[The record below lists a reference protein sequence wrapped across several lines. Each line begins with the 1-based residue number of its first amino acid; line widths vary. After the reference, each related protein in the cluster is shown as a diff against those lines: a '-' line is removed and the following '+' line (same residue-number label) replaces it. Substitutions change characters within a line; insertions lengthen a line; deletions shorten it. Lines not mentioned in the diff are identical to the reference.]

1 MEEARINQGGR
12 PRVAIIGAGFGGL
25 WAARELV
32 GKPVD
37 VVLVDRNNYHAFLPL
52 LYQVAAAEIEAT
64 EIAFPVRSIFRGAQ
78 NVNFI
83 LGEVQTL
90 DLKQRA
96 VVTADC
102 TVPYDYLILA
112 LGSDTHYFGV
122 PGAEEH
128 TFPLKTVREATALR
142 TQILT
147 CFERAA
153 HEPLSERRKRLLTF
167 VIVGGGAT
175 GVEFAGAL
183 AELVYR
189 PLRRDYPSI
198 DFSEVSI
205 LLVEAMDRLLADFP
219 ERLGRYALQR
229 LRKMRVDVRLDSA
242 VTEVT
247 ATSLHLKDGGVVPTE
262 TVVWTA
268 GVGGDPKAARWGL
281 PTTRSG
287 RVKVDE
293 TLRVSGQTEVYVIGD
308 LAHVEQDGRPLPM
321 VAPVAIR
328 EGEFAA
334 RNILLQVKGKEPRP
348 FRHKDPGILATIGRN
363 AGVAHIWGWAFTGF
377 PAWVL
382 WLGVHIVKLIGFRNR
397 IFVLFNWTWDYFCF
411 ERAVRL
417 ILGPPRRTETGSQP
431 RKMC

>member
-1 MEEARINQGGR
+1 MQEKRKDGEGR
-12 PRVAIIGAGFGGL
+12 PRVAVIGAGFGGL
-25 WAARELV
+25 WAARELA
-32 GKPVD
+32 GKPVT

-64 EIAFPVRSIFRGAQ
+64 EIAFPVRSIFRGAG
-78 NVNFI
+78 NVNFV
-83 LGEVQTL
+83 LGEVQGL
-90 DLKQRA
+90 DLKERA
-96 VVTADC
+96 VVTAEC

-122 PGAEEH
+122 PGAKEH
-128 TFPLKTVREATALR
+128 TFPLKTVGEATAVR

-153 HEPLSERRKRLLTF
+153 HEPLPERRKRLLTF

-189 PLRRDYPSI
+189 PLRRDYPTI

-205 LLVEAMDRLLADFP
+205 ILVEAMDRLLTGFP

-229 LRKMRVDVRLDSA
+229 LRKMGVEVRLDSV
-242 VTEVT
+242 VTEVG
-247 ATSLHLKDGGVVPTE
+247 ADSLHLKDGGTLPTE

-268 GVGGDPKAARWGL
+268 GVGGDPEVERWGL
-281 PTTRSG
+281 PTTRGG

-293 TLRVSGQTEVYVIGD
+293 TLRVPGQPEVYVIGD
-308 LAHVEQDGRPLPM
+308 LAHVEQNGEPLPM

-334 RNILLQVKGKEPRP
+334 RNILLQVKGEGPRP
-348 FRHKDPGILATIGRN
+348 FRYKDPGILATIGRN
-363 AGVAHIWGWAFTGF
+363 AGVAYIWGWSLTGF

-382 WLGVHIVKLIGFRNR
+382 WIGVHIAKLIGFRNR
-397 IFVLFNWTWDYFCF
+397 IFVLLNWTWDYVRF

-417 ILGPPRRTETGSQP
+417 ILEPPMRAETGSQP
-431 RKMC
+431 GKTC

>member
-1 MEEARINQGGR
+1 VEEGGTRRGARL
-12 PRVAIIGAGFGGL
+12 RVAIIGAGFGGL
-25 WAARELV
+25 WAARKLA
-32 GKPVD
+32 GRPLD

-64 EIAFPVRSIFRGAQ
+64 GIAFPVRSIFRAAG
-78 NVNFI
+78 NVSFV
-83 LGEVQTL
+83 LGEVQGV
-90 DLKQRA
+90 DLEGRTVITSECA
-96 VVTADC
+96 
-102 TVPYDYLILA
+102 VPYDYLIVA
-112 LGSDTHYFGV
+112 LGSDTRYFGI
-122 PGAEEH
+122 PGAKESS
-128 TFPLKTVREATALR
+128 FPLKTVQEATAVR

-153 HEPLSERRKRLLTF
+153 HEPLSDRRHRLLTF

-189 PLRRDYPSI
+189 PLVRDYPSI

-205 LLVEAMDRLLADFP
+205 ILVEAMDRLLAGFP

-229 LRKMRVDVRLDSA
+229 LRKKGVDVRLDSPVA
-242 VTEVT
+242 EVT
-247 ATSLHLKDGGVVPTE
+247 PASLHLKDGGVVPTE

-268 GVGGDPKAARWGL
+268 GVGGDPKTGEWGL
-281 PTTRSG
+281 PTTGNG
-287 RVKVDE
+287 RVSVDT
-293 TLRVSGQTEVYVIGD
+293 TLRISGHPEVYAIGD

-334 RNILLQVKGKEPRP
+334 LNILLQAEGKEPRP
-348 FRHKDPGILATIGRN
+348 FRYKDPGILATIGRN

-382 WLGVHIVKLIGFRNR
+382 WLAIHIAKLIGFRNR
-397 IFVLFNWTWDYFCF
+397 IFVLLNWTWDYFRF

-417 ILGPPRRTETGSQP
+417 ILGPPRRREEGSQ
-431 RKMC
+431 RGKTC